1 MVTKQSIPK
10 APETYQPH
18 FSCSTAQVTL
28 RKAMTRLVPYWRIR
42 SLTILIVLLLLAIIP
57 NAFSQTGETLRSE
70 IAPTSGSIDD
80 LFIFTVSYEGG
91 EQRITPQLQTSTD
104 FEVQLL
110 GPKTSIT
117 ILNGV
122 IRSQQSFVYQLV
134 PKREGALKTPE
145 VQVTTAQGTLSAA
158 SIPVTISA
166 KGTSASG
173 SSGAAPAPNTADEL
187 FLSQSAAPK
196 EVFLG
201 QQIVNVIG
209 VYSRLNL
216 QGVTVD
222 DEVAD
227 GFWQEVISDNNS
239 SQKNI
244 KGKDYAVLE
253 LSRALFPLRAGD
265 LTITPRKGTAKTIT
279 TRRINPGNIFD
290 PFGDG
295 FFDSIFQQPIIR
307 DVPLSSNAIPIKVKA
322 LPPLPTE
329 LSKFS
334 SGLTLVGDTSI
345 SMDAPAAVMKT
356 GDTKA
361 ISITVRT
368 LGNINPIKAI
378 PLTAPQGMKIYDGQP
393 QTTHRISNGRLLS
406 ERTFKYSLVA
416 LQPGTARIPGVSVAY
431 FDPES
436 ADYRL
441 ATTADLTILISGAPH
456 GGSSST
462 PQSSPDLAQPATGTG
477 QNLIPTLPPL
487 PVAPQLSYRE
497 KSLLESVSERISLQ
511 LSLLILAA
519 VIAVVGLGALF
530 LSATRRSERAQSS
543 LGRISTIRDLAGI
556 ESFLRSWLA
565 ARFPSLTEASSLDE
579 LRAVVKSSGA
589 QKAHVVDL
597 LALIDDLEMER
608 YGKGEPTPIS
618 TFQDRLRAVAR
629 AWEQA

>member
-1 MVTKQSIPK
+1 MVRLWYSTVTR
-10 APETYQPH
+10 APYQPH
-18 FSCSTAQVTL
+18 FSSSASQSTMTSRML
-28 RKAMTRLVPYWRIR
+28 RISHPPRLL
-42 SLTILIVLLLLAIIP
+42 SLLVIHLLLLLTAISAAVAQP
-57 NAFSQTGETLRSE
+57 SQSLRSE

-91 EQRITPQLQTSTD
+91 EQRITPQLQTSSD
-104 FEVQLL
+104 FDVQLL

-134 PKREGALKTPE
+134 PKREGSLKTPE
-145 VQVTTAQGTLSAA
+145 VQVATAQGTLSAPP
-158 SIPVTISA
+158 IPVAISA
-166 KGTSASG
+166 RGTSPGNS
-173 SSGAAPAPNTADEL
+173 AATPPSQTAGDDL
-187 FLSQSAAPK
+187 FLAQSATPK

-244 KGKDYAVLE
+244 RGKDYAVLE
-253 LSRALFPLRAGD
+253 LSRALFALRSGE
-265 LTITPRKGTAKTIT
+265 LTITSRKGSAKTIT
-279 TRRINPGNIFD
+279 TRRINPGSIFD

-295 FFDSIFQQPIIR
+295 FFDSIFQQPVIK
-307 DVPLSSNAIPIKVKA
+307 DVPLSSNAIAIKVKA
-322 LPPLPTE
+322 LPPIPSD
-329 LSKFS
+329 LSKYS
-334 SGLTLVGDTSI
+334 TGLTLVGDTSI

-368 LGNINPIKAI
+368 EGNINPVKTLA
-378 PLTAPQGMKIYDGQP
+378 LTAPQGMKIYDGQP
-393 QTTHRISNGRLLS
+393 QTTHRIRNGRLLS

-416 LQPGTARIPGVSVAY
+416 LQPGSARIPGVSLAY

-441 ATTADLTILISGAPH
+441 ATTADLTILISGPPQGNGTSASPSVRD
-456 GGSSST
+456 GSQEPSVPS
-462 PQSSPDLAQPATGTG
+462 

-497 KSLLESVSERISLQ
+497 KSLVDSISERISVQ

-519 VIAVVGLGALF
+519 VIAIVSLVALF
-530 LSATRRSERAQSS
+530 LTARRRSQYSQSS
-543 LGRISTIRDLAGI
+543 LGRILAIRDLAGI
-556 ESFLRSWLA
+556 EAFLRSWLA
-565 ARFPSLTEASSLDE
+565 ARFTSLTEASSLDE
-579 LRAVVKSSGA
+579 LRAVVRASNAK
-589 QKAHVVDL
+589 KAHIVDL

-608 YGKGEPTPIS
+608 YGRGEPTPIS
-618 TFQDRLRAVAR
+618 TFQGRLGAIVR
-629 AWEQA
+629 AWERP